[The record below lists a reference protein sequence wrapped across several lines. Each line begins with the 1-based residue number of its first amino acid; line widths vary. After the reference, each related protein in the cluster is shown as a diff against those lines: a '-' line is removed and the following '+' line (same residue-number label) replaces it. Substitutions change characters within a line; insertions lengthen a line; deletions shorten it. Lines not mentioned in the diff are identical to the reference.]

1 METFNKLLDEYSGNY
16 VQFLTTGISDYE
28 RAYKNARDLIEK
40 TLDEKRLQVDK
51 EKRDMKY
58 FSETYT
64 NDNEQLSGLFD
75 SASDMFKDAQK
86 IQDTFE
92 TAKQRYTDFTSTPEP
107 PKVINV
113 SNGYNLLLRIGIILV
128 LLPILFIFGF
138 YMTTTTVSPPP
149 IILTLPSLPSS

>member
-138 YMTTTTVSPPP
+138 YMTTTTVSSPS
-149 IILTLPSLPSS
+149 IIPTLPSLPSS

>member
-138 YMTTTTVSPPP
+138 YMTTTTVSSPP